1 MERNNDE
8 NIEKNVNIFFCSENN
23 IQLFSELEK
32 YLNNSTKNFIIKGNF
47 NKSSIITEIS
57 YYLGICKKN
66 NEEIDEKEINN
77 IIIFNVS
84 FNDAENILNSFIKEF
99 NGMIQNDQYPFF
111 VFFTDE
117 NNSNFDIKKIISDL
131 NTFQL
136 DIIKDAKLDSRNIY
150 FDTKK
155 TILPTITKIYNYYN
169 GDFITELDN
178 GEQDNYNYVLSKT
191 LNILVIGKRGHGKS
205 TLINRILGE
214 KRAYAHPNANTPNTK
229 IYYHKYYPI
238 KFIDSA
244 GFETGEI
251 SNINNIKDYLEKKNL
266 VYKDIYKKIHFIF
279 YVFRENDKFEDTIVK
294 ILQKLQTYKV
304 EIFFIITNS
313 TKGREIITKNY
324 FKDTIKRKQI
334 FPKDKINGIIN
345 NTFCLDLFDID
356 NLKTIS
362 DIFLLISGKLK
373 EYEELNN
380 IIIDSIK
387 NYRDLVKTNEFG
399 YIINDENIFE
409 NINNSF
415 EDSNEL
421 ISKNL
426 KSSLRIIPEE
436 PRGLIFNK
444 NINDPNEILEII
456 KYNIKNN
463 IFFTDFQ
470 NDRESKKQLSRELIQ
485 NFVWPGFWWSSIM
498 IPFLN
503 QYLSKKS
510 KIKMIKKISE
520 IYDIKV
526 PDHYND
532 HFLDS
537 MKKEDNLPTKFIK
550 IIGTWI
556 AGVWNKNDIVK
567 IGEKVIEE
575 FDCEY
580 SKKNVLEVYY
590 KMAEQYNKSFK
601 MISNFYTCFNKD
613 VWYDI
618 KLEKNNIFKDLE
630 YTKK

>member
-1 MERNNDE
+1 MEKNNDE
-8 NIEKNVNIFFCSENN
+8 NKEKNANIFFCSENK

-32 YLNNSTKNFIIKGNF
+32 YLNNSTKKFIIKGNY

-57 YYLGICKKN
+57 YYLGIVEKN

-84 FNDAENILNSFIKEF
+84 FNDAENLLNLFIKEF
-99 NGMIQNDQYPFF
+99 KGIQNDQYPFF

-131 NTFQL
+131 NTLEL
-136 DIIKDAKLDSRNIY
+136 DIINDAKLDSRNIY

-178 GEQDNYNYVLSKT
+178 GEKDNYNYDLSKT

-279 YVFRENDKFEDTIVK
+279 YVFGEKDKFEDAIVK

-313 TKGREIITKNY
+313 TKGREIITKNN
-324 FKDTIKRKQI
+324 FKDTIKSKKI
-334 FPKDKINGIIN
+334 FQKDKINDIIN
-345 NTFCLDLFDID
+345 NTFCLDLFDIY

-415 EDSNEL
+415 EDSKEL

-426 KSSLRIIPEE
+426 KSNLRIIPEE

-470 NDRESKKQLSRELIQ
+470 NDRKSKKPLSRELIQ
-485 NFVWPGFWWSSIM
+485 KFVWPCFWWSSIM

-510 KIKMIKKISE
+510 KIKMIKK
-520 IYDIKV
+520 YR
-526 PDHYND
+526 
-532 HFLDS
+532 
-537 MKKEDNLPTKFIK
+537 KFMLLK
-550 IIGTWI
+550 YLIII
-556 AGVWNKNDIVK
+556 
-567 IGEKVIEE
+567 
-575 FDCEY
+575 
-580 SKKNVLEVYY
+580 
-590 KMAEQYNKSFK
+590 
-601 MISNFYTCFNKD
+601 MINF
-613 VWYDI
+613 
-618 KLEKNNIFKDLE
+618 
-630 YTKK
+630 